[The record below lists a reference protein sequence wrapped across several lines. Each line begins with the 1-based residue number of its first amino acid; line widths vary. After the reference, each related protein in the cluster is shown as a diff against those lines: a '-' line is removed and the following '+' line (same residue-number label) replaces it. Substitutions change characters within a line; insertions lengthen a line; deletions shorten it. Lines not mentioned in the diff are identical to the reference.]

1 MLKED
6 SRVGPIAIATLSNAL
21 KQRRFRVDNVG
32 LDAGS
37 YDVRLDLSF
46 DVVCVEKLSTLSK
59 PLLLEYIPEV
69 STVGDDTVD
78 MLEVTILGGT
88 AALPNVVKN
97 ASREVDN
104 RRRPE
109 TCTNLWYDLISAR

>member
-6 SRVGPIAIATLSNAL
+6 SRVGPIAIATLSSAL
-21 KQRRFRVDNVG
+21 KQRRLRVDKVG

-37 YDVRLDLSF
+37 YDALLDLSF
-46 DVVCVEKLSTLSK
+46 PVVCVEKLSTLSK
-59 PLLLEYIPEV
+59 PLPLEYTPEV
-69 STVGDDTVD
+69 SAVGDDTAD

-88 AALPNVVKN
+88 AALPSVVKN

-104 RRRPE
+104 LKRPE
-109 TCTNLWYDLISAR
+109 TCTNLW